1 MARISQ
7 KQHFDAL
14 PGCSLQWSS
23 FARSDYFISRGVDRI
38 RRRETHRAKLPIPRK
53 ESAVRRR
60 FDGETVDKMGSVALR
75 GARVKVGGTVSPMV
89 SDPVGVTP
97 PACRIVEL
105 RTDLSRRRASAL
117 CGSCA

>member
-38 RRRETHRAKLPIPRK
+38 RLRETHRAKNAHPPK
-53 ESAVRRR
+53 KNPPFV
-60 FDGETVDKMGSVALR
+60 
-75 GARVKVGGTVSPMV
+75 GASTGKLSTKCTFLNQKMV
-89 SDPVGVTP
+89 SRSRP
-97 PACRIVEL
+97 PTITRS
-105 RTDLSRRRASAL
+105 TTTSNTSGDDT
-117 CGSCA
+117 